1 VGRQVTGGSLKES
14 REALEIAETDGKLS
28 GLPACCGS
36 WTSAVLGGA
45 CKVFGEMHLRS
56 CLVCVQCRE
65 AVLHCGR
72 APDEMRGS
80 WNFSIGICYC
90 CLVVLLF
97 PDPVHFGC
105 LGVRGEWRPRGSFS
119 GTAGSSE
126 GGDRERQGC
135 VWLYCFPAGKKWC
148 DYCFLVS

>member
-1 VGRQVTGGSLKES
+1 M
-14 REALEIAETDGKLS
+14 
-28 GLPACCGS
+28 
-36 WTSAVLGGA
+36 
-45 CKVFGEMHLRS
+45 FGEMLLRS

-80 WNFSIGICYC
+80 WDFSIGICYC

-97 PDPVHFGC
+97 PDPVHFGW

-135 VWLYCFPAGKKWC
+135 VWLYCFPAAKKWC
-148 DYCFLVS
+148 DYCFLVSYIDRLLGTVIRVRIGAIECSHRFLLKQCYINQ